1 MAIKLLQKLFP
12 ASPDPVIASHQIRE
26 AALPRF
32 AHLNEVVGD
41 VSDYGFYT
49 VDASSTLVVPVTTS
63 KGIIEI
69 DNFESVATLPAPSFV
84 TTSPLYIY
92 NTDISTNPDDNYVQ
106 ITPYY
111 IQATSGDRAIPY
123 ILVAGALT
131 NQVTLNIYNAN
142 PAVAGANQWE
152 GTFYVFYEIKNI
164 AQ

>member
-69 DNFESVATLPAPSFV
+69 DKFESVATLPAPSFV
-84 TTSPLYIY
+84 STSPLYIY

-111 IQATSGDRAIPY
+111 IQTTNDKAIPY

-131 NQVTLNIYNAN
+131 NEVTLNIYNAS
-142 PAVAGANQWE
+142 PTLAGANQWK
-152 GTFYVFYEIKNI
+152 GTFYIFYEIKNI

>member
-32 AHLNEVVGD
+32 AHLNELVND
-41 VSDYGFYT
+41 ISDIAYYT
-49 VDASSTLVVPVTTS
+49 VDASSTSVVSVTTS

-69 DNFESVATLPAPSFV
+69 LNFESVATLPAPSFV
-84 TTSPLYIY
+84 STSPLYIY
-92 NTDISTNPDDNYVQ
+92 NADISTNADDNYVQ

-111 IQATSGDRAIPY
+111 IQALSDKAIPY
-123 ILVAGALT
+123 ILVTGALA
-131 NQVTLNIYNAN
+131 NQVSLNIYNAS

-152 GTFYVFYEIKNI
+152 GTFYIFYEIKNI

>member
-12 ASPDPVIASHQIRE
+12 ASPDPIIASHQIRE

-49 VDASSTLVVPVTTS
+49 VDASSTLTVPVTTS

-69 DNFESVATLPAPSFV
+69 QNFDGVLAVPDPSYATSVGM
-84 TTSPLYIY
+84 YIY
-92 NTDISTNPDDNYVQ
+92 NADISTDADDNYVQ

-111 IQATSGDRAIPY
+111 IQALGDNAIPY
-123 ILVAGALT
+123 ILVTGALT
-131 NQVTLNIYNAN
+131 NQVSLAIYNAS
-142 PAVAGANQWE
+142 PAVAGVNQWT
-152 GTFYVFYEIKNI
+152 GTFYIFYEIKNI

>member
-69 DNFESVATLPAPSFV
+69 NNFQSVATLPAPSFV

-92 NTDISTNPDDNYVQ
+92 NADISTNADDNYVQ

-111 IQATSGDRAIPY
+111 IQALGDKAIPY
-123 ILVAGALT
+123 ILVTGALT

-142 PAVAGANQWE
+142 PAGAGANQWE
-152 GTFYVFYEIKNI
+152 GRFYIFYEIKNI

>member
-26 AALPRF
+26 AAIPRF

-41 VSDYGFYT
+41 VSDIAYYT
-49 VDASSTLVVPVTTS
+49 LDYSVSQVVNVTTS

-69 DNFESVATLPAPSFV
+69 DNFETALSLPDPAFATSA
-84 TTSPLYIY
+84 PLYIY
-92 NTDISTNPDDNYVQ
+92 NLDISTDADDNYVQ

-111 IQATSGDRAIPY
+111 NQVINDNAIPY
-123 ILVAGALT
+123 LLVTGALL
-131 NQVTLNIYNAN
+131 NQVTLQIYNAS
-142 PAVAGANQWE
+142 PAVAGADQW
-152 GTFYVFYEIKNI
+152 TSPFYVFYEIKNI

>member
-12 ASPDPVIASHQIRE
+12 ASPDPIIASHQIKE

-49 VDASSTLVVPVTTS
+49 VDASSTLTVPVTTS

-69 DNFESVATLPAPSFV
+69 QNFDGVATIPAPSFV
-84 TTSPLYIY
+84 TSVGLHIY
-92 NTDISTNPDDNYVQ
+92 NADISTNADDNYVQ

-111 IQATSGDRAIPY
+111 IQAVVDRAIPY
-123 ILVAGALT
+123 ILVTGALT
-131 NQVTLNIYNAN
+131 NQVDLAIYNAS
-142 PAVAGANQWE
+142 PAVAGAGQWS
-152 GTFYVFYEIKNI
+152 GTFYIFYEVKNI

>member
-12 ASPDPVIASHQIRE
+12 SSPDPVIASHQIRE

-84 TTSPLYIY
+84 STSPLYIY

-111 IQATSGDRAIPY
+111 IQAITDRAIPY

-131 NQVTLNIYNAN
+131 NQVTLNIYNAS
-142 PAVAGANQWE
+142 PAVGGANQWA
-152 GTFYVFYEIKNI
+152 GTFYIFYEIKNI

>member
-12 ASPDPVIASHQIRE
+12 ASPDPIIASHQIKE

-49 VDASSTLVVPVTTS
+49 VDASSTLTVPVTTS

-69 DNFESVATLPAPSFV
+69 MNFDDVATVPAPSFV
-84 TTSPLYIY
+84 TSVGLHIY
-92 NTDISTNPDDNYVQ
+92 NTDISTNADDNYVQ

-111 IQATSGDRAIPY
+111 IQAASDKAIPY
-123 ILVAGALT
+123 ILVTGALT
-131 NQVTLNIYNAN
+131 NQVNLAVYNAS
-142 PAVAGANQWE
+142 PAVAGAGQWG
-152 GTFYVFYEIKNI
+152 GTFYIFYEVKNI

>member
-41 VSDYGFYT
+41 VSDYGFYI

-69 DNFESVATLPAPSFV
+69 ENFDSVFAVPDPSFV
-84 TTSPLYIY
+84 TSVGLYIY
-92 NTDISTNPDDNYVQ
+92 NADISTDADNNYVQ

-111 IQATSGDRAIPY
+111 IQAFTDTAIPY
-123 ILVAGALT
+123 ILVTGAVT
-131 NQVTLNIYNAN
+131 NHVSLAIYNAS
-142 PAVAGANQWE
+142 PAVAGAGQWT
-152 GTFYVFYEIKNI
+152 GSFYIFYEVKNI

>member
-32 AHLNEVVGD
+32 AHLNELVND
-41 VSDYGFYT
+41 ISDIAYYT
-49 VDASSTLVVPVTTS
+49 VDASSTSVVSVTTS

-69 DNFESVATLPAPSFV
+69 LNFESVATLPAPSFV
-84 TTSPLYIY
+84 STSPLYIY
-92 NTDISTNPDDNYVQ
+92 NADISTNADDNYVQ

-111 IQATSGDRAIPY
+111 IQALSDKAIPY
-123 ILVAGALT
+123 ILVTGALT
-131 NQVTLNIYNAN
+131 NQVSLNIYNAS
-142 PAVAGANQWE
+142 PAGAGVNQWE
-152 GTFYVFYEIKNI
+152 GTFYIFYEIKNI

>member
-12 ASPDPVIASHQIRE
+12 SSPDPVIASHQIRE

-111 IQATSGDRAIPY
+111 IQAITDRAIPY

-131 NQVTLNIYNAN
+131 NQVTLNIYNAS
-142 PAVAGANQWE
+142 PAVAGANQWA
-152 GTFYVFYEIKNI
+152 GTFYIFYEIKNI

>member
-1 MAIKLLQKLFP
+1 MAITLLQKLFP

-32 AHLNEVVGD
+32 AHLNELVND
-41 VSDYGFYT
+41 ISDIAYYT
-49 VDASSTLVVPVTTS
+49 VDASTTSVVPVTTS

-69 DNFESVATLPAPSFV
+69 SNFESVASLPTPSFAV
-84 TTSPLYIY
+84 SSPLYIY
-92 NTDISTNPDDNYVQ
+92 NADISLNADDNYVQ

-111 IQATSGDRAIPY
+111 IQALGDKAIPY
-123 ILVAGALT
+123 ILVTGALT
-131 NQVTLNIYNAN
+131 NQVSLNIYNAS

>member
-12 ASPDPVIASHQIRE
+12 ASPDPIIASHQIKE

-49 VDASSTLVVPVTTS
+49 LDASSTLTVPVTTS

-69 DNFESVATLPAPSFV
+69 MNFDDVLAVPAPSFV
-84 TTSPLYIY
+84 TSVGLHIY
-92 NTDISTNPDDNYVQ
+92 NADISTNADDNYVQ

-111 IQATSGDRAIPY
+111 IQAASDKAIPY
-123 ILVAGALT
+123 ILVTGALT
-131 NQVTLNIYNAN
+131 NQVNLAVYNAS
-142 PAVAGANQWE
+142 PAVAGAGQWK
-152 GTFYVFYEIKNI
+152 GTFYIFYEVKNI